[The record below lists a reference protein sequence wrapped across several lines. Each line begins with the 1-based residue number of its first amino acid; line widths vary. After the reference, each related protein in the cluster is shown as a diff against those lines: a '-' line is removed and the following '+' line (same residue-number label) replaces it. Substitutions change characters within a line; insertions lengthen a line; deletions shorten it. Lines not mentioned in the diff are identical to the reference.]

1 MLGEFGS
8 AWGLYRNAS
17 ANRPQGGVKGA
28 FLRVYPLRG
37 IFQRV
42 SHQTFS
48 HISRMFWLLLPLV
61 VRYTWNSVYHA
72 IENVQWHIKKK
83 SFVYAFCAPADSGFT
98 VSNLRFMISLFHL
111 LRQLSWSHFAFW
123 LYTDQWSEVHDV
135 KAIAVSEFLYFHML
149 WIWFI
154 VLLGCNEHVQYKHIL
169 KNTISVVLDLWRNYF
184 LGTCCS

>member
-8 AWGLYRNAS
+8 ACGLYRNAS
-17 ANRPQGGVKGA
+17 ANRPLGGVKGA

-48 HISRMFWLLLPLV
+48 HISRMFWLLWPLV
-61 VRYTWNSVYHA
+61 VCYTWNSVYHA

-83 SFVYAFCAPADSGFT
+83 SFVYACAPADSGFT

-111 LRQLSWSHFAFW
+111 LRQLSWSHFAF
-123 LYTDQWSEVHDV
+123 LIVHWSMKWSKCSAWCE
-135 KAIAVSEFLYFHML
+135 SYCCF
-149 WIWFI
+149 WILALSYALNWI
-154 VLLGCNEHVQYKHIL
+154 YHTSRL
-169 KNTISVVLDLWRNYF
+169 
-184 LGTCCS
+184 